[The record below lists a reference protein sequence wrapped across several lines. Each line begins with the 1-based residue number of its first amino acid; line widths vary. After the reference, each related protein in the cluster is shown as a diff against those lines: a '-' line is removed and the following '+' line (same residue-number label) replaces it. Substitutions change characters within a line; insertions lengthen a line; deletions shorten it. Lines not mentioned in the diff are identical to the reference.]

1 MDNKEDNKDLK
12 NTLDTFLKATTT
24 ESEITCDCE
33 GEECE
38 IRENGELIERVNK
51 KLITQDG
58 RQLLI

>member
-1 MDNKEDNKDLK
+1 MDKKKENKDL
-12 NTLDTFLKATTT
+12 NDTLDNFLKSTNSLT
-24 ESEITCDCE
+24 EITCDCDD
-33 GEECE
+33 EECE

>member
-12 NTLDTFLKATTT
+12 NTLDTFLKATTP

-38 IRENGELIERVNK
+38 ISENGELIERVNK